1 MESLFINNMFKM
13 KTIYYLS
20 GPHINVEKGY
30 WLYDQLVKDGF
41 DIKPYYMYKFG
52 HSRDF
57 STKVHQYTRT
67 LRLLLSSR
75 KEDLVLLYDVTTVF
89 IIAGI
94 LLSLFH
100 LDRNVVAVNFM
111 GTGYKEGYSK
121 WKRPLIR
128 LGLNKIKIGV
138 NNGHLIEFYSKQ
150 LRIDKDKFF
159 VIT

>member
-1 MESLFINNMFKM
+1 MEGLFINNMCKM

-30 WLYDQLVKDGF
+30 WLYDQLVNDGF
-41 DIKPYYMYKFG
+41 DIKPFYMYKSG

-67 LRLLLSSR
+67 LRLLFSSR
-75 KEDLVLLYDVTTVF
+75 KEDLVLLYDVTSVF

-111 GTGYKEGYSK
+111 GTGTKDGYS
-121 WKRPLIR
+121 
-128 LGLNKIKIGV
+128 
-138 NNGHLIEFYSKQ
+138 
-150 LRIDKDKFF
+150 
-159 VIT
+159 